1 MRARTAS
8 QFEGCYSYR
17 SGPEPSAVVRSA
29 EAAEPPLSAEAAQAE
44 PPLSQAQLIIRPGE
58 NG

>member
-1 MRARTAS
+1 M
-8 QFEGCYSYR
+8 
-17 SGPEPSAVVRSA
+17 SA

-44 PPLSQAQLIIRPGE
+44 PPLSQEQLIIRPGE